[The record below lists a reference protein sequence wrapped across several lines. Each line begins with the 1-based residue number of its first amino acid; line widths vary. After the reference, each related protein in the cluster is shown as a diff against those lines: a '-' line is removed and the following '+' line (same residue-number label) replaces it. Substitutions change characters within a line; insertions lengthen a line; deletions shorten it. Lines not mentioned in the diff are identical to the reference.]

1 MQRQGCNQKSEV
13 HQKITSRSLCAP
25 YNLSFSVLMY
35 FICFGT
41 VMAEHTWMGIHLLL
55 PCPFSTWRPG
65 EKHCHIIAAKWILI
79 HTWSALSNFNYL
91 SKFCKKCVFKMF
103 FFFMSDKLS
112 QISYLYHSSGV
123 GLKLWRA
130 PNRTKCWWLHN
141 VSLKMDVT
149 LWSDPLTGI
158 RNKW

>member
-103 FFFMSDKLS
+103 FFSCLTNCHRSVICITAVVLDS
-112 QISYLYHSSGV
+112 NCGGRQIAQNANICIKQLINFLEIYVY
-123 GLKLWRA
+123 
-130 PNRTKCWWLHN
+130 
-141 VSLKMDVT
+141 
-149 LWSDPLTGI
+149 
-158 RNKW
+158 